1 MVVFPIRIEYPDL
14 IAVDALQRRGAREG
28 QPGAFRSAALV
39 SISTAV
45 RLAGHRWRL
54 GRNGIATDR
63 R

>member
-1 MVVFPIRIEYPDL
+1 MACSVAAR
-14 IAVDALQRRGAREG
+14 AKNSQALS
-28 QPGAFRSAALV
+28 RSAALV